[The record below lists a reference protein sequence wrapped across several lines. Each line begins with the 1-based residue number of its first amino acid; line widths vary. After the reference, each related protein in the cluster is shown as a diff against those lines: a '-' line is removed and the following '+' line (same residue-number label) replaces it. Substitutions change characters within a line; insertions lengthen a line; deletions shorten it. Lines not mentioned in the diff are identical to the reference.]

1 MQRLYKFKPKHT
13 SMKPWNYLILLFVP
27 ALVVAG
33 YLLGGWWNF
42 LVPVCCFVVYP
53 FTNFFISPSSK
64 DNVHRYQTHASSV
77 YSNIALSFVPVLI
90 ALTGW
95 STYIAGTT
103 AISNVSFAGLALSV
117 GLVNGI
123 LGFTL
128 AHEFIHRFSK
138 TQQIAGYLLLL
149 QNNYMHYGIE
159 HVWGHHVYACTPEDP
174 HTARVGEPLYSYLFR
189 AIKGTYK
196 NAWRIEI
203 KKLSRVSYKFSFM
216 RNRMLAFGLLQI
228 ILMLLILFE
237 LGFYALVFFLI
248 QNVVAIMLLHI
259 INYLQHYGLMRKEN
273 STGGYEKLNAH
284 HAWNTG
290 RYNKAIN
297 LFQLEN
303 HADHHM
309 HPSRPFDKL
318 SIYDESPEHPA
329 GYSFMVLLSL
339 VPPLWFKIMD
349 KKIKFQKIDLL

>member
-1 MQRLYKFKPKHT
+1 
-13 SMKPWNYLILLFVP
+13 MKPWNYLILLFVP

-53 FTNFFISPSSK
+53 ITNFFISSSTK
-64 DNVHRYQTHASSV
+64 DDVDKHQIYSSSF

-95 STYIAGTT
+95 STYIAGST
-103 AISNVSFAGLALSV
+103 AISKVSFAGLALSV
-117 GLVNGI
+117 GIVNGV

-138 TQQIAGYLLLL
+138 MQQIAGYLLLL

-174 HTARVGEPLYSYLFR
+174 HTARIGEPLYSYLFR

-196 NAWRIEI
+196 NAYSIEM
-203 KKLSRVSYKFSFM
+203 KKLSRASYKFSFM
-216 RNRMLAFGLLQI
+216 RNRMLLFGVLQI
-228 ILMLLILFE
+228 VLMLLIFFI
-237 LGFYALVFFLI
+237 LGLHSLIFFLI
-248 QNVVAIMLLHI
+248 QNVGAIGLLHI
-259 INYLQHYGLMRKEN
+259 INYLQHYGLIRK
-273 STGGYEKLNAH
+273 STITGNYERLSAH

-290 RYNKAIN
+290 RYNKTIN
-297 LFQLEN
+297 LFQLES
-303 HADHHM
+303 HADHHI
-309 HPSRPFDKL
+309 HPNRPFDKL

-339 VPPLWFKIMD
+339 VPPLWFKIMN
-349 KKIKFQKIDLL
+349 KRILN